1 MPAMI
6 QTHPA
11 IKSRVR
17 RFTLNSIIRYFSLC
31 SACHSYVGGYSCDPC
46 QTVCPY
52 RNACL
57 YPDPDVSCQICP
69 YRAYSCDDRNRDG
82 LPDGSD
88 DRICRASTAHCH
100 DVDGH
105 CYDVV
110 EDDHIYRD
118 TICRRRNGQTIYC
131 LYIPIGNANN
141 DLLNDGTHWT
151 DGSADNADYCTNLS
165 SHGCVSVPHGRNAH
179 TNETA
184 KAKGYAV
191 ISGPVP
197 YATYISSGQTDPNS
211 DNACVLHARSSLR
224 TDE

>member
-88 DRICRASTAHCH
+88 DRICRLPLPIVMMWTAI
-100 DVDGH
+100 VMMWL
-105 CYDVV
+105 
-110 EDDHIYRD
+110 R
-118 TICRRRNGQTIYC
+118 TIIFTG
-131 LYIPIGNANN
+131 IPF
-141 DLLNDGTHWT
+141 
-151 DGSADNADYCTNLS
+151 
-165 SHGCVSVPHGRNAH
+165 
-179 TNETA
+179 
-184 KAKGYAV
+184 AV
-191 ISGPVP
+191 IETVKPSIVRIFPLAMPIMIFITMARIGRTVVR
-197 YATYISSGQTDPNS
+197 I
-211 DNACVLHARSSLR
+211 NAGLLYQPLQS
-224 TDE
+224 

>member
-141 DLLNDGTHWT
+141 DLHNDGTHWT
-151 DGSADNADYCTNLS
+151 DGSADNAGLLYQPLQSWMRVGASRTKRTYKRNCEGERIRCNFRSRSIRNL
-165 SHGCVSVPHGRNAH
+165 
-179 TNETA
+179 
-184 KAKGYAV
+184 
-191 ISGPVP
+191 
-197 YATYISSGQTDPNS
+197 YIFRAD
-211 DNACVLHARSSLR
+211 
-224 TDE
+224 

>member
-118 TICRRRNGQTIYC
+118 TIAVVETVKPSIVRIFPLAMPIMIFITIARIGRTVVRIMRIIVPTSPVMNACRCLTDETHIQTKLRRRRIRCNFRSRSIRN
-131 LYIPIGNANN
+131 LYIFR
-141 DLLNDGTHWT
+141 
-151 DGSADNADYCTNLS
+151 AD
-165 SHGCVSVPHGRNAH
+165 
-179 TNETA
+179 
-184 KAKGYAV
+184 
-191 ISGPVP
+191 
-197 YATYISSGQTDPNS
+197 
-211 DNACVLHARSSLR
+211 
-224 TDE
+224 